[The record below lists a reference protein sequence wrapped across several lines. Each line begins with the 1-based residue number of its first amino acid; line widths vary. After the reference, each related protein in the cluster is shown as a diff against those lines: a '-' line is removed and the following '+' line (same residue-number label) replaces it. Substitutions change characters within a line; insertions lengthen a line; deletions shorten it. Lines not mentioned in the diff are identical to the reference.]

1 MREKSP
7 SKMLQIEDDD
17 EAYHYDIQK
26 KKLYGLATIFKG
38 IMILPYFIIRHF
50 FIVNWFT

>member
-1 MREKSP
+1 
-7 SKMLQIEDDD
+7 MLQIEDDD

-38 IMILPYFIIRHF
+38 IMILPYFLFVIF
-50 FIVNWFT
+50 YSQ